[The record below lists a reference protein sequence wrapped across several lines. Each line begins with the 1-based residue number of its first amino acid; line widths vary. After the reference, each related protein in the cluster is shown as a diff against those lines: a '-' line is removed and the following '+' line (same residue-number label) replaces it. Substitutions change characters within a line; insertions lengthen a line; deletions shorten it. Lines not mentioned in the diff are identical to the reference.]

1 MEWWNV
7 RGRTQQT
14 PENIRYDAMRFM
26 ASVTQLG
33 LAVAVKDFGL
43 FEHIVTEKK
52 QTRHNKTTYKIEY
65 LLMVFWMIWSLWD
78 GSLNTI
84 IANFEKRRKVSIG
97 KSTLSEVIGILQLKP
112 TVSK

>member
-14 PENIRYDAMRFM
+14 PENIHYDAKRFM
-26 ASVTQLG
+26 ASVTQLS
-33 LAVAVKDFGL
+33 LAVAVKDFEL

-52 QTRHNKTTYKIEY
+52 QTRHNKTTYKTDY

-84 IANFEKRRKVSIG
+84 IVNFEKRRKISVSKG
-97 KSTLSEVIGILQLKP
+97 NLSQVIANLHLKP